1 MAAVAIVWRAAYL
14 FIYCTGNVT
23 TFLSAHNV
31 IAAKNLDHSA
41 IRMQSPSSSVLL
53 EIFNCLC
60 AIVSAV
66 AL

>member
-14 FIYCTGNVT
+14 FIYCMGNVI

-41 IRMQSPSSSVLL
+41 IRMQSFKQRVIGNL
-53 EIFNCLC
+53 
-60 AIVSAV
+60 
-66 AL
+66 